1 MKKTLS
7 FTVSIAAP
15 RQLVW
20 DTMLSPESYK
30 AWTSVFGEGGSY
42 FVGSWDE
49 GSKIQFL
56 AAGGDGMTAVIAKNK
71 PYEFVSIR
79 MLGEIS
85 NGVEDTTSE
94 KVKAWAP
101 AYENYTFIETPG
113 GSTLTVSLDTVP
125 EYEQYML
132 DTYPKALGLLKDL
145 CEQATKAA
153 RA

>member
-1 MKKTLS
+1 MNKTLN

-20 DTMLSPESYK
+20 ETMLGPDGYK
-30 AWTSVFGEGGSY
+30 AWTSAFAQGGY
-42 FVGSWDE
+42 FEGSWDE

-56 AAGGDGMTAVIAKNK
+56 GPGGGEGMTAEIAKNR

-79 MLGEIS
+79 MLGEIR

-101 AYENYTFIETPG
+101 AYENYTFAESAG
-113 GSTLTVSLDTVP
+113 GTALSVSLDIWSELEP
-125 EYEQYML
+125 YML
-132 DTYPKALGLLKDL
+132 DTYPKALALLKDL

-153 RA
+153 RT